1 MASVRTQ
8 LGMPTKE
15 IPVLISGYPGKSKA
29 QTPSILTDFVGAISN
44 SAEIGANRP
53 KF

>member
-1 MASVRTQ
+1 
-8 LGMPTKE
+8 MPRKE

-29 QTPSILTDFVGAISN
+29 QTPSILTDFVGAIA
-44 SAEIGANRP
+44 AELAIGGNRP